1 MSWAGGDVI
10 RPPGVLPVW
19 CGCRWALLC
28 RSCPPPWWSPGCCL
42 ARSPTPRSRY
52 GPSTTASC
60 RPEPDRRATGPSVLV
75 LLVGPATSCFHVLSG
90 ELMINTDQKYNLIN
104 PIRSWK
110 TLWFTV
116 CFLWATNC
124 INNVCEESSDRF
136 CWSLRTL
143 VWFWGV
149 LYLDRSDSDQ
159 ILIFYLKP
167 AHMMMI
173 MSWLKLSEVD
183 FVFFLIFWSKTSNFH
198 QILPQKLNMCK
209 MFVS

>member
-136 CWSLRTL
+136 YWSLRTL

-149 LYLDRSDSDQ
+149 LRGSVPGQVRFWSDSDLLSEAGTHDDDHELIKVIWGGFFFFFY
-159 ILIFYLKP
+159 ILIKN
-167 AHMMMI
+167 I
-173 MSWLKLSEVD
+173 KLSSD
-183 FVFFLIFWSKTSNFH
+183 SASKTQH
-198 QILPQKLNMCK
+198 
-209 MFVS
+209 V